1 MKRAQQARN
10 AARAYAE
17 GNALSSIN
25 AARRVAA
32 GLDVLRA
39 TDADKALLTPH
50 YAKLPLSTLRDY
62 QENNETAGALIDQG
76 REPFLVNREAL
87 AFDMHPFIEVWDVE
101 ALPFMSGHSRHF
113 KKPGTQVMT
122 STQRGDAL
130 LPLDALLVWR

>member
-10 AARAYAE
+10 AARAYAQ

-25 AARRVAA
+25 AARRVGA

-50 YAKLPLSTLRDY
+50 YAKMPLSTLRDY

-76 REPFLVNREAL
+76 REPFLVGCL
-87 AFDMHPFIEVWDVE
+87 GH
-101 ALPFMSGHSRHF
+101 HSRGHRREPEGDLPAW
-113 KKPGTQVMT
+113 KPLELC
-122 STQRGDAL
+122 SPA
-130 LPLDALLVWR
+130 